1 MAYTHPPSALFRPPP
16 VIRTLAAAAALSLL
30 AGCRGDGRTRL
41 LVYSPHG
48 TELLD
53 AYEAAFEA
61 AHPEVDVQW
70 LDMGSQEAYERI
82 RTERANPQASVWWGA
97 PQTLFMQAA
106 GEDLLEP
113 FRPAWAS
120 ALPATAK
127 DAQGRWYGT
136 FLTPEGLL
144 YNTAAL
150 DSAAVPQTWDALLE
164 PQWRGKILVRS
175 PLESG
180 TMRTLWGAMILRQPT
195 VEDGYRWLAR
205 LDQNT
210 KGYTADPTQMYLRIG
225 RGEADLTLWNLPD
238 TYLQAQTYPFAFAA
252 PAEGTVVL
260 VDAVAIPRG
269 APQPALARQ
278 FVDFVTTP
286 AALIDQARRFHRIPA
301 RTDVPAD
308 SLPAWMRE
316 QQFAELPLDWERLAA
331 DGAEWMQVWDEQIKG
346 RGAEYLAEHPAG
358 QPAAGQGANPS
369 PVP

>member
-1 MAYTHPPSALFRPPP
+1 MIRP
-16 VIRTLAAAAALSLL
+16 LAVAALLL
-30 AGCRGDGRTRL
+30 VAGCTGDDRTRL

-48 TELLD
+48 KELL
-53 AYEAAFEA
+53 EATEQAFEA

-70 LDMGSQEAYERI
+70 LDMGSQEAYERV

-106 GEDLLEP
+106 AEGLLQPFEP
-113 FRPAWAS
+113 GWAG
-120 ALPATAK
+120 ALPADAK
-127 DAQGRWYGT
+127 DAEGRWYGT
-136 FLTPEGLL
+136 FLTPEGLM
-144 YNTAAL
+144 YNTEAL
-150 DSAAVPQTWDALLE
+150 DSTDVPQTWDALLE
-164 PQWRGKILVRS
+164 PEWRGKIVVRS

-210 KGYTADPTQMYLRIG
+210 KAYTADPTQMYLRMA

-238 TYLQAQTYPFAFAA
+238 TYLQAQTYPFGFLA

-260 VDAVAIPRG
+260 VDAVAIPQG
-269 APQPALARQ
+269 APQAELARQ
-278 FVDFVTTP
+278 FVDFVTAPTQ
-286 AALIDQARRFHRIPA
+286 LIDQARRFHRIPA

-316 QQFAELPLDWERLAA
+316 RQFATLALDWDRLAA
-331 DGAEWMQVWDEQIKG
+331 DGGEWMQVWDEQIKG
-346 RGAEYLAEHPAG
+346 RGAAYLAEHPAR
-358 QPAAGQGANPS
+358 
-369 PVP
+369 

>member
-1 MAYTHPPSALFRPPP
+1 MPTFRPHRLPRRMHRLPLRSGFTRPAACSLLALFA
-16 VIRTLAAAAALSLL
+16 LA
-30 AGCRGDGRTRL
+30 AGCRGDDRTRL

-53 AYEAAFEA
+53 AAEAAFEA

-70 LDMGSQEAYERI
+70 LDMGSQEAAERI
-82 RTERANPQASVWWGA
+82 RSERANPQASVWWGA
-97 PQTLFMQAA
+97 PQTLFMEAA
-106 GEDLLEP
+106 ADSLLEP
-113 FRPAWAS
+113 FQPAWAD
-120 ALPATAK
+120 ALPATSK

-150 DSAAVPQTWDALLE
+150 DSASVPQTWDDLLD
-164 PQWRGKILVRS
+164 PRWKGRILVRS

-205 LDQNT
+205 LDANT
-210 KGYTADPTQMYLRIG
+210 KAYTADPTQLYLRIG

-238 TYLQAQTYPFAFAA
+238 TYLQAEQYPFAFSA

-269 APQPALARQ
+269 APQPEIARR

-308 SLPAWMRE
+308 SLPAWMRDR
-316 QQFAELPLDWERLAA
+316 QMAELPLDWDRMAR
-331 DGAEWMQVWDEQIKG
+331 DGAAWMQVWDEQIKG
-346 RGAEYLAEHPAG
+346 RGAQYLAEHPAR
-358 QPAAGQGANPS
+358 
-369 PVP
+369 